1 VTRSTPTAFASR
13 RPVHCARQGTPTRD
27 DTASRAACRRLMA
40 SAPADYARLR
50 IGSNQVA
57 DSVQI
62 QRLCAEELMRFLIAV
77 GAVILKIR
85 LEMTVA
91 PGALR
96 YMISPIRVQVRPRT
110 FFSESTA
117 MMLGR
122 TLDQTSLEH
131 SGRPPARARWL
142 PRRRSVVASPRGE
155 GPRPPHAPGPAAGST
170 AGWARPAAYPSP
182 RPKSRRSR
190 MTWCTGSARWD
201 ESGRVIAR
209 RSAPAPDLP
218 PSARVI
224 PAIIAPLRS
233 PSARSRPHA
242 LR

>member
-1 VTRSTPTAFASR
+1 
-13 RPVHCARQGTPTRD
+13 
-27 DTASRAACRRLMA
+27 MA

-190 MTWCTGSARWD
+190 ITWCTGSARWT
-201 ESGRVIAR
+201 SQAG
-209 RSAPAPDLP
+209 SSPADPHL
-218 PSARVI
+218 RQI
-224 PAIIAPLRS
+224 CRPAHAS
-233 PSARSRPHA
+233 SRPSSLLSAVPQPDPDRTPYADGMAHPRGCP
-242 LR
+242 LPS